1 MKAAA
6 GSEGLKS
13 EALRAALSAA
23 LGGRPAA
30 LEELFCRYGGGHD
43 TRPNLRLGAAFG
55 VEMQAQPNGAAALL
69 TRLGSDDAA
78 PDTPRVFLPM
88 AAAYGWV
95 GHLRADRDDAQAWA
109 ALGELSGDERPPVRF
124 ATMDALLAFATRGG
138 GARTLVTHAGE
149 WLQMEDRELGFGAA
163 ASAIEVLANKQVLA
177 VAGNG
182 AALMDFLSQ
191 AIAAAADAPRSAERS
206 DARRRLLLALPKTL
220 AATVIAFAAGD
231 RERDRERERSIDW
244 LENECRQAQR
254 TDVRAVLSDAV
265 VRLQTKGEGLSE
277 TVAQRL
283 RATLQGSAKPP
294 RDPSRIRPGQ
304 GRGKQSRRVR

>member
-1 MKAAA
+1 MKAATA
-6 GSEGLKS
+6 SEGLKS
-13 EALRAALSAA
+13 EALRAALTTA
-23 LGGRPAA
+23 LAGRPAA

-55 VEMQAQPNGAAALL
+55 VEMQAQPTGAAALL
-69 TRLGSDDAA
+69 TRLGGEDAA

-95 GHLRADRDDAQAWA
+95 GRLRADRDSAQAWA
-109 ALGELSGDERPPVRF
+109 ALAELGGDERPPVRF
-124 ATMDALLAFATRGG
+124 ATMDALQAFASRGG
-138 GARTLVTHAGE
+138 GARALTTHASE
-149 WLQMEDRELGFGAA
+149 WLQHGDRELGFGAA
-163 ASAIEVLANKQVLA
+163 ASAIEVLADKQVLA
-177 VAGNG
+177 LAGNG

-206 DARRRLLLALPKTL
+206 DTRRRLMLALPKTL

-231 RERDRERERSIDW
+231 RSIDW

-277 TVAQRL
+277 TAAQRL
-283 RATLQGSAKPP
+283 RAALQGSAKPP
-294 RDPSRIRPGQ
+294 RDPTRIRPGQ